1 MSNLHSIDILTYRYT
16 DNPNNYP
23 DDYPALAVENKEE
36 VILQPNWIRFTTVEQ
51 YNAYVETNR
60 ITFESVLSQR
70 NKIRKQEMAWE
81 RIKNYR
87 DLREESGV
95 SVTVNGTAYWFHSDV
110 KSLIKY
116 LFLLFLATVFSSV
129 YPSALKWKTM
139 GGLEVQLGIMD
150 VIAIFNK
157 VLYIGQV
164 VFELGRQHRAAML
177 LVDDPDTYDYTT
189 GWPPIYGE

>member
-1 MSNLHSIDILTYRYT
+1 MTIHSIDILTYRYA

-36 VILQPNWIRFTTVEQ
+36 VLLQPNWIRFTTVAE
-51 YNAYVETNR
+51 YNAYVETNLAA
-60 ITFESVLSQR
+60 FESIITQR
-70 NKIRKQEMAWE
+70 NKIRKQEIVWE
-81 RIKNYR
+81 RIKQYR
-87 DLREESGV
+87 DFREEGGV
-95 SVTVNGTAYWFHSDV
+95 EVLINGSNYWFHSDV

-116 LFLLFLATVFSSV
+116 LFLLFLATVFSSA

-139 GGLEVQLGIMD
+139 GGSEVQLGITD